1 MIILRSIN
9 SYTEVVIR
17 KSYKELAYKII
28 TSLFIRGFLLIM
40 PIFWSNTINYISDN
54 NFSRA
59 YYLIFIILVLAVFY
73 YLFQYLNQ
81 VTWFKL
87 YNKLYL
93 EYTGLTTKDSIDNI
107 KKISLAEYTNII
119 NNDIDIICNFIGN
132 AVVRIIQMIE
142 FLIIYLYFLSI
153 DIYIFLITVIIS
165 IIMLVI
171 LIVSGSQV
179 KRENIKRKINLDKKT
194 ITAHEMY
201 DSIKHNKYEINIFS
215 KFSKNTVEYLKS
227 NYNFNILAQ
236 AFIYLVLGT
245 IEVCRY
251 SLILYS
257 IYLVS
262 IVKMEVGTIIL
273 IYTYYDKII
282 TNFEV
287 VGTINAEYQSFIVSL
302 KRLNKL
308 NKESSG

>member
-1 MIILRSIN
+1 MKRVN

-17 KSYKELAYKII
+17 KSYKELLSKII
-28 TSLFIRGFLLIM
+28 TSLFIRGLLLII
-40 PIFWSNTINYISDN
+40 PIFWSSTINYVSESN
-54 NFSRA
+54 YHKS
-59 YYLIFIILVLAVFY
+59 YYLIVVILLLSIFY
-73 YLFQYLNQ
+73 YIFQYLNQ

-93 EYTGLTTKDSIDNI
+93 EYTNITTRNNIENI

-132 AVVRIIQMIE
+132 SVVRIIQIIE
-142 FLIIYLYFLSI
+142 FIIIYLYFLSL

-165 IIMLVI
+165 IIMLII
-171 LIVSGSQV
+171 LIVSGRGV
-179 KRENIKRKINLDKKT
+179 KKENIKRKSNLDRKT

-201 DSIKHNKYEINIFS
+201 SQIKENKYEKQLFD
-215 KFSKNTVEYLKS
+215 KFNKNTIEYLKS

-262 IVKMEVGTIIL
+262 VERMEVGTIVL

-282 TNFEV
+282 ANFEV
-287 VGTINAEYQSFIVSL
+287 VGTINADYQSFKVSL

-308 NKESSG
+308 NTEESI

>member
-1 MIILRSIN
+1 MN

-17 KSYKELAYKII
+17 KSYKELIIKII
-28 TSLFIRGFLLIM
+28 TSLFIRGLLLII
-40 PIFWSNTINYISDN
+40 PIFWSRTINYISEN
-54 NFSRA
+54 NFHKS
-59 YYLIFIILVLAVFY
+59 YYLIGIILLLSVFY
-73 YLFQYLNQ
+73 YIFQYLNQ

-93 EYTGLTTKDSIDNI
+93 EYTNLTTKNNIDSI

-132 AVVRIIQMIE
+132 AVVRVIQMIE
-142 FLIIYLYFLSI
+142 FVIIYLYFLSI
-153 DIYIFLITVIIS
+153 DLYIFLITVVIS
-165 IIMLVI
+165 IVMLVI
-171 LIVSGSQV
+171 LIISGSYV
-179 KRENIKRKINLDKKT
+179 KRENIKRKSNLDKKT
-194 ITAHEMY
+194 IMAHEMY

-215 KFSKNTVEYLKS
+215 KFYKNTIEYLKS

-245 IEVCRY
+245 IEICRY

-262 IVKMEVGTIIL
+262 IGRMEVGTIVL

-287 VGTINAEYQSFIVSL
+287 VGVINADFQSFMVSL

-308 NKESSG
+308 NIDDAV

>member
-1 MIILRSIN
+1 MN
-9 SYTEVVIR
+9 YTEVVMR
-17 KSYKELAYKII
+17 KSYKELIYKII
-28 TSLFIRGFLLIM
+28 TSLFIRGLLLII
-40 PIFWSNTINYISDN
+40 PIFWSKTINYVSDS
-54 NFSRA
+54 NFHKA
-59 YYLIFIILVLAVFY
+59 YYLIIIILILSVFY
-73 YLFQYLNQ
+73 YVFQYLNQ

-93 EYTGLTTKDSIDNI
+93 EYTNLTTKNNIDNI
-107 KKISLAEYTNII
+107 KQISLAEYTNIT

-132 AVVRIIQMIE
+132 AVVRVIQMIE
-142 FLIIYLYFLSI
+142 FLVIYLYFLSI
-153 DIYIFLITVIIS
+153 DFYIFLITVIIS
-165 IIMLVI
+165 IIMLII
-171 LIVSGSQV
+171 LLVSGNQV
-179 KRENIKRKINLDKKT
+179 KKENIKRKVNLDKKT

-201 DSIKHNKYEINIFS
+201 DSIKDNNYEMSIFS
-215 KFSKNTVEYLKS
+215 KFYKNTIEYLKS

-262 IVKMEVGTIIL
+262 VGRMEVGTVLL
-273 IYTYYDKII
+273 IYSYYDKII
-282 TNFEV
+282 ANFEV
-287 VGTINAEYQSFIVSL
+287 VGTINAEYQSFVVSL

-308 NKESSG
+308 NTEEKQKV

>member
-1 MIILRSIN
+1 MNMN

-17 KSYKELAYKII
+17 KSYKELIYKII
-28 TSLFIRGFLLIM
+28 TSLFIRGLLLII
-40 PIFWSNTINYISDN
+40 PIFWSNTINYISES
-54 NFSRA
+54 NFHKS
-59 YYLIFIILVLAVFY
+59 YYLIVIILLLSVFY
-73 YLFQYLNQ
+73 YIFQYLNQ

-93 EYTGLTTKDSIDNI
+93 EYTNLTTKNNIENI
-107 KKISLAEYTNII
+107 KQISLAEYTNII

-132 AVVRIIQMIE
+132 AVVRVIQMIE
-142 FLIIYLYFLSI
+142 FIIIYLYFLSL

-165 IIMLVI
+165 VIMLII
-171 LIVSGSQV
+171 LLVSGNQV
-179 KRENIKRKINLDKKT
+179 KKENIKRKNNLDRKT
-194 ITAHEMY
+194 VSAHEMY
-201 DSIKHNKYEINIFS
+201 VSIKENKYEFNIFS
-215 KFSKNTVEYLKS
+215 KFSKNTIEYLKS

-236 AFIYLVLGT
+236 AFTYLVLGT

-262 IVKMEVGTIIL
+262 MGRMEVGTVLL

-282 TNFEV
+282 ANFEV
-287 VGTINAEYQSFIVSL
+287 VGTINAEYQSFIVSI

-308 NKESSG
+308 KYGENNI

>member
-1 MIILRSIN
+1 MKVLN

-17 KSYKELAYKII
+17 KSYKELIYKII
-28 TSLFIRGFLLIM
+28 TSLFIRGLLLIM
-40 PIFWSNTINYISDN
+40 PIFWSRTINYISEN
-54 NFSRA
+54 NFNKS
-59 YYLIFIILVLAVFY
+59 YYLIIIILLLAVFY
-73 YLFQYLNQ
+73 YIFQYLNQ

-93 EYTGLTTKDSIDNI
+93 EYTNLTTKNNIENI
-107 KKISLAEYTNII
+107 KKISLGEYTNII

-132 AVVRIIQMIE
+132 AVVRVIQMIE
-142 FLIIYLYFLSI
+142 FLIIYLYFLSL
-153 DIYIFLITVIIS
+153 DIYIFLITVVIS

-171 LIVSGSQV
+171 LIVSGTQV
-179 KRENIKRKINLDKKT
+179 KKENIKRKSNLDKKT

-201 DSIKHNKYEINIFS
+201 DSIKDNKYELPIFS
-215 KFSKNTVEYLKS
+215 KFTKNTIEYLKS

-245 IEVCRY
+245 LEVCRY

-262 IVKMEVGTIIL
+262 LGRMEVGTIVL

-287 VGTINAEYQSFIVSL
+287 VGIINADFQSFMVSL

-308 NKESSG
+308 NTEEQLS